1 MNSLLLHRTVYLPS
15 VTCYTQLLLIVI
27 LRKLEMPICQF
38 IVSIIHSYIIIYAV
52 ELSCI
57 SVQVFTHN
65 L

>member
-1 MNSLLLHRTVYLPS
+1 MLYSTV
-15 VTCYTQLLLIVI
+15 VNCYFEEV
-27 LRKLEMPICQF
+27 RNVDMPILF